1 MKKFTKMLALGLAAA
16 LTFGMTVSAAG
27 SNDTTQEVADGVNVV
42 IGAVGVQDSS
52 GNAVDVKA
60 EASALPEDAYNEN
73 FGVDYDD
80 ALAKVDSND
89 AVNAAIDAAFATLE
103 NKTEKKVYR
112 DIIDVKVEGTIP
124 AGGLYVPLLPSSD
137 GEAYVIAHWNGS
149 GWEVLQTKVE
159 DGVVYALFPQSFSPV
174 YLSILTVAGD
184 VIPDSP
190 VTDVVDK
197 INGVNNSDRWYV
209 QNSKGENANLTVYVN
224 SYTDSQFAGWF
235 SDRSRNDVIG
245 DVEALEAVQSVLRKG
260 DVAYRDIISIVP
272 GGDIPEGGIWVPVW
286 HENNSQTQVV
296 AHWNGTA
303 WEVLPTKAEGGI
315 IYAFTKDLSPVYIAI
330 INVRGG
336 DTTPGTPAG
345 GAPVSPK
352 TGETLPVAG
361 MMAVICLAGVAV
373 CAKKARCSK

>member
-42 IGAVGVQDSS
+42 IGAVGVQDSN

-103 NKTEKKVYR
+103 NKTEKNVYR

-174 YLSILTVAGD
+174 YLSILTVSGETYLPGGSTA
-184 VIPDSP
+184 
-190 VTDVVDK
+190 DVVDR
-197 INGVNNSDRWYV
+197 INSNEDWYV
-209 QNSKGENANLTVYVN
+209 QNSKGEKAGLTVWAN
-224 SYTDSQFAGWF
+224 AFTESQFESWF
-235 SDRSRNDVIG
+235 GDKSRDKVVE

-260 DVAYRDIISIVP
+260 SVAYKDIISITP
-272 GGDIPEGGIWVPVW
+272 SATIPEGGIWVPVW

>member
-42 IGAVGVQDSS
+42 IGAVGVQDSN

-103 NKTEKKVYR
+103 NKTEKNVYR

-174 YLSILTVAGD
+174 YLSILTVSGETYLPGGSTA
-184 VIPDSP
+184 
-190 VTDVVDK
+190 DVVDR
-197 INGVNNSDRWYV
+197 INSNEDWYV
-209 QNSKGENANLTVYVN
+209 QNSKGEKAGLTVWAN
-224 SYTDSQFAGWF
+224 AFTESQFESWF
-235 SDRSRNDVIG
+235 GDKSRDKVVE

-260 DVAYRDIISIVP
+260 SVAYKDIISITP
-272 GGDIPEGGIWVPVW
+272 SATIPEGGIWVPVW

-345 GAPVSPK
+345 GGAPVSPK

>member
-42 IGAVGVQDSS
+42 IGAVGVQDSN

-174 YLSILTVAGD
+174 YLSILTVSGETYLPGGSTA
-184 VIPDSP
+184 
-190 VTDVVDK
+190 DVVDR
-197 INGVNNSDRWYV
+197 INSNEDWYV
-209 QNSKGENANLTVYVN
+209 QNSKGEKAGLTVWAN
-224 SYTDSQFAGWF
+224 AFTESQFESWF
-235 SDRSRNDVIG
+235 GDKSRDKVVE

-260 DVAYRDIISIVP
+260 SVAYKDIISITP
-272 GGDIPEGGIWVPVW
+272 SATIPEGGIWVPVW

>member
-42 IGAVGVQDSS
+42 IDAVGVQDSN

-103 NKTEKKVYR
+103 NKTEKNVYR

-174 YLSILTVAGD
+174 YLSILTVSGETYLPGGSTA
-184 VIPDSP
+184 
-190 VTDVVDK
+190 DVVDR
-197 INGVNNSDRWYV
+197 INSNEDWYV
-209 QNSKGENANLTVYVN
+209 QNSKGEKAGLTVWAN
-224 SYTDSQFAGWF
+224 AFTESQFESWF
-235 SDRSRNDVIG
+235 GDKSRDKVVE

-260 DVAYRDIISIVP
+260 SVAYKDIISITP
-272 GGDIPEGGIWVPVW
+272 SATIPEGGIWVPVW

>member
-42 IGAVGVQDSS
+42 IDAVGVQDSN
-52 GNAVDVKA
+52 GNVVDVKA

-174 YLSILTVAGD
+174 YLSILTVAGETYL
-184 VIPDSP
+184 PGGS
-190 VTDVVDK
+190 TADVVDK
-197 INGVNNSDRWYV
+197 INSNEDWYV
-209 QNSKGENANLTVYVN
+209 QNSKGENAGLTVWAN
-224 SYTDSQFAGWF
+224 AFTESQFEWWF
-235 SDRSRNDVIG
+235 GDKSRDKVVE

-260 DVAYRDIISIVP
+260 NVAYKDIINITPSAT
-272 GGDIPEGGIWVPVW
+272 IPEGGIWVPVW

-296 AHWNGTA
+296 AHWNGTE

-336 DTTPGTPAG
+336 DTTPSGTTD

>member
-42 IGAVGVQDSS
+42 IGAVGVQDSN

-174 YLSILTVAGD
+174 YLSILTVSGETYLPGGSTA
-184 VIPDSP
+184 
-190 VTDVVDK
+190 DVVDR
-197 INGVNNSDRWYV
+197 INSNEDWYV
-209 QNSKGENANLTVYVN
+209 QNSKGEKAGLTVWAN
-224 SYTDSQFAGWF
+224 AFTESQFESWF
-235 SDRSRNDVIG
+235 GDKSRDKVVE

-260 DVAYRDIISIVP
+260 SVAYKDIISITP
-272 GGDIPEGGIWVPVW
+272 SATIPEGGIWVPVW

-345 GAPVSPK
+345 GGAPVSPK

>member
-42 IGAVGVQDSS
+42 IGAVGVQDSN

-60 EASALPEDAYNEN
+60 EASALPEDAYKEN

-174 YLSILTVAGD
+174 YLSILTVSGETYLPGGSTA
-184 VIPDSP
+184 
-190 VTDVVDK
+190 DVVDR
-197 INGVNNSDRWYV
+197 INSNEDWYV
-209 QNSKGENANLTVYVN
+209 QNSKGEKAGLTVWAN
-224 SYTDSQFAGWF
+224 AFTESQFESWF
-235 SDRSRNDVIG
+235 GDKSRDKVVE

-260 DVAYRDIISIVP
+260 SVAYKDIISITP
-272 GGDIPEGGIWVPVW
+272 SATIPEGGIWVPVW

-345 GAPVSPK
+345 GGAPVSPK